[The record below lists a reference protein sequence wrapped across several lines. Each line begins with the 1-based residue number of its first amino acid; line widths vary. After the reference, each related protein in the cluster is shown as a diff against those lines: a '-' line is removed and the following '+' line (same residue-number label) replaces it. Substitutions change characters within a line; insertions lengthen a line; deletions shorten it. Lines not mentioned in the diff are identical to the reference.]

1 MSGPVRDRCRRPGED
16 MFLELDLFSVVDGV
30 ANDVLLVDDFES
42 GDTAYWS
49 TTVGE
54 QGGGRRR

>member
-1 MSGPVRDRCRRPGED
+1 

-54 QGGGRRR
+54 QGVGRRR

>member
-1 MSGPVRDRCRRPGED
+1 